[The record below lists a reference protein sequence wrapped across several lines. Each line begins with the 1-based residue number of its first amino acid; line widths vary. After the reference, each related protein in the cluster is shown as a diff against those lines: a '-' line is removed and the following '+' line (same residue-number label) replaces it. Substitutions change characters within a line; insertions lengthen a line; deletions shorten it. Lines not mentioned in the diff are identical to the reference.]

1 MSDST
6 WPTSGGE
13 GSAAAGASLNPG
25 LPRRVVR
32 GSPAPTHHVPHHVRV
47 GPPRSMR
54 AISADVEELLDG
66 LDEDSRQRAALLAGE
81 LLAQVNGREP
91 GSDGEPIGLTIELRE
106 DAVRLEAFGSVAPSV
121 RATADQDTVSGDP
134 LADWGRFILDRQAD
148 RWGVRCE
155 RATIWAE
162 LEVAA

>member
-6 WPTSGGE
+6 WPTSGGQD
-13 GSAAAGASLNPG
+13 STAAGVSLNPG
-25 LPRRVVR
+25 LTRSLAR
-32 GSPAPTHHVPHHVRV
+32 GSPARAHHVRV

-54 AISADVEELLDG
+54 AISDQVKELLDG

-121 RATADQDTVSGDP
+121 RAAAEQDTVSGDP